1 MPKQQS
7 ERSRKAKKY
16 FFAKKK
22 IHTLSFD
29 GASPPAN
36 DVSLVIFLTI
46 PIISFATLIATA
58 RQLCKIFQLNARHGK
73 MEISE
78 RSRNVRKRV
87 SCVVEA
93 VETERTVF
101 IEEEKRDSLRSM

>member
-1 MPKQQS
+1 MGL
-7 ERSRKAKKY
+7 R
-16 FFAKKK
+16 
-22 IHTLSFD
+22 T
-29 GASPPAN
+29 PAN
-36 DVSLVIFLTI
+36 NVSLVIFLTI

-87 SCVVEA
+87 SCVAEA

-101 IEEEKRDSLRSM
+101 IEEEKRDSLRSV